1 MSGGSFAG
9 ALGAQGVLFW
19 LALAVGLA
27 AGLVALSYAIA
38 GPGRHG
44 EAAARPPWLFRG
56 LLVIGSV
63 TLVAVAAE
71 AGLAFLERLGPHPDP
86 KSRDAAVRARP
97 DPITAERVS
106 EGSAVFF
113 PALPADVVRTARWR
127 QTVLTEP
134 PEWKKRDVPVPGA
147 ARAFYYYGVLHV
159 FDQNRMRRTTP
170 FPPRQ
175 PGVFRIMAVGDSQ
188 TYGQALDAR
197 WAYPDALERL
207 LGRTLPVEVLNLGVS
222 GHQSEDILKV
232 LRRFLPEL
240 RPDLVVYGMCL
251 NDFLPS
257 GISQYEHLERYA
269 VPLPPGFR
277 DALVARARLARFVQ
291 HGYDAALR
299 RLHLRFD
306 FHDDILT
313 NFQSYQDRFA
323 RDVRAMNDVAT
334 AAGLPPVVALVMDPR
349 PVHGGRGHQIARVAE
364 RLMAAGG
371 LDVVPTEGYYRALDG
386 RDLTVNRF
394 DGHPNEEAHAIYAAM
409 LAEHLRRSVGP
420 IRRQGPVAGPPAR
433 D

>member
-1 MSGGSFAG
+1 
-9 ALGAQGVLFW
+9 
-19 LALAVGLA
+19 
-27 AGLVALSYAIA
+27 
-38 GPGRHG
+38 
-44 EAAARPPWLFRG
+44 
-56 LLVIGSV
+56 
-63 TLVAVAAE
+63 
-71 AGLAFLERLGPHPDP
+71 
-86 KSRDAAVRARP
+86 
-97 DPITAERVS
+97 
-106 EGSAVFF
+106 
-113 PALPADVVRTARWR
+113 
-127 QTVLTEP
+127 
-134 PEWKKRDVPVPGA
+134 
-147 ARAFYYYGVLHV
+147 
-159 FDQNRMRRTTP
+159 MRRTTP
-170 FPPRQ
+170 FPPRR
-175 PGVFRIMAVGDSQ
+175 PGVVRIMAVGDSQ
-188 TYGQALDAR
+188 TYGQALDAG
-197 WAYPDALERL
+197 WVYPEALERV
-207 LGRTLPVEVLNLGVS
+207 LGRALPVEVLNLGVS

-232 LRRFLPEL
+232 VRRFLPEL

-257 GISQYEHLERYA
+257 GISQYEHLEAYA
-269 VPLPPGFR
+269 LPLPAGLR
-277 DALVARARLARFVQ
+277 DGLVERARLVRFVQ

-313 NFQSYQDRFA
+313 NFKSYQDRFA
-323 RDVRAMNDVAT
+323 RDVRAMNEVVT

-409 LAEHLRRSVGP
+409 LADHLRRSVAS
-420 IRRQGPVAGPPAR
+420 IRRPGPVAGPPAR